1 MSAGSTPELRHGGTQ
16 VGHGLLLGVFT
27 PSGAGC
33 AGCAR
38 VRFTDAS
45 PAVWPSVAACRLAV
59 RDVAGWTVPCGTG
72 RGATRCPDSLPGQG
86 FRQAATTLDAR
97 EDVFRGFACGR
108 HGSRGQAVF
117 IHDA

>member
-16 VGHGLLLGVFT
+16 VGHGLLLGVFA
-27 PSGAGC
+27 PAGAGR

-38 VRFTDAS
+38 MRFTDAF
-45 PAVWPSVAACRLAV
+45 PVVWLVVTPCRLAGRGAV
-59 RDVAGWTVPCGTG
+59 DRAVPCGTG

-86 FRQAATTLDAR
+86 FRQAATALDAR
-97 EDVFRGFACGR
+97 EDILGGFAGGR
-108 HGSRGQAVF
+108 HGSGGQAIF